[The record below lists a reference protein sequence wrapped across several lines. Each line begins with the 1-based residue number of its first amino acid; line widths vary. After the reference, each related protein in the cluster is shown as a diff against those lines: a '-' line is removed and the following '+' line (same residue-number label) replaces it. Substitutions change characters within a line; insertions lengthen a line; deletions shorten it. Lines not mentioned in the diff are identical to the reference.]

1 MAMAGNPEL
10 AAAVSNAGALGVL
23 GSNSG
28 WVPEEGREDHFRDG
42 IRRIREMTD
51 KPFGVNIP
59 IYAMKELATKLVD
72 IALEE
77 KVKVVVCSGGSPLLF
92 TRRIKEAGA
101 TSVHLVYNVKQAK
114 NAEAA
119 GVDIVIAEGY
129 EAGGVNSP
137 DELTTFVLVPC
148 IADCVKIPVVAAGGI
163 CDARGFVAALA
174 LGAEGIQ
181 MGSRFVATEECR
193 VHDDYK
199 KAIVSAGET
208 DTMITRRILGLRVR
222 SLKNDFIN
230 RLGEMDQR
238 GGVEEMKSFV
248 GPGRA
253 REGQILGDSKNG
265 DMSIGQVAGMI
276 SEILTAREVIERVVN
291 GTDAVMSR
299 CLKARAA
306 LLCPEGKGGS
316 NS

>member
-28 WVPEEGREDHFRDG
+28 WAPEERREENFRKG
-42 IRRIREMTD
+42 IRRIKEMTD
-51 KPFGVNIP
+51 KPFGVNVP
-59 IYAMKELATKLVD
+59 IYAMKELATRFVD

-77 KVKVVVCSGGSPLLF
+77 KVKVIVCSGGSPFLF
-92 TRRIKEAGA
+92 TQRIKEAGA
-101 TSVHLVYNVKQAK
+101 RSIHLVYNVKQAK
-114 NAEAA
+114 NAELA

-137 DELTTFVLVPC
+137 DELTTFVLIPYIV
-148 IADCVKIPVVAAGGI
+148 DSVKIPVVAAGGV

-174 LGAEGIQ
+174 LGAEGVQ
-181 MGSRFVATEECR
+181 MGSRFIATEECH
-193 VHDDYK
+193 VHRNYK
-199 KAIVSAGET
+199 EAILLAGDT
-208 DTMITRRILGLRVR
+208 DTVITRRVLGLRVR
-222 SLKNDFIN
+222 SLKNDLISC
-230 RLGEMDQR
+230 LGEMDRR
-238 GGVEEMKSFV
+238 GAAEEVKGFL

-276 SEILTAREVIERVVN
+276 KEILTAAEVIKSVIDGTDIVVN
-291 GTDAVMSR
+291 K
-299 CLKARAA
+299 CLELHGA
-306 LLCPEGKGGS
+306 GD
-316 NS
+316 